1 MAWSRTVWMLLGAML
16 FLVGCQCDTEPVEL
30 GQCGT
35 TPGWTQVGE
44 GASCPSGPRDCEHDL
59 ACVEGVC
66 GSCSDSSECRDGLAC
81 GVDGTCGSCTTSAE
95 CSDGDTC
102 REGFCMTPVPTWDLA
117 LAGEDWSRIHEIPYE
132 DDWYPCV
139 LTAGGVEYADGCEV
153 RSYGSTAR
161 TYPKLSLRIRFP
173 EDFDHPGYARKITLR
188 AEYNDP
194 TFLRNH
200 LGYESFRQ
208 LMTIPTPRTRFIN
221 LTVNDS
227 VYGLFVELERP
238 GGKWLA
244 LNDRNRD
251 QSLYEAEHSPVQGG
265 LMPMASLAEY
275 EVLDGR
281 EMYNKKTGDKDDISD
296 LASLIEDTMWM
307 DFLDSPSRQETS
319 IERTAA
325 AVEVDSVATYLS
337 IMAMIQNR
345 DHVASNYNISF
356 QRDPTG
362 APKWEVYP
370 LDLDTSF
377 GCVFNP
383 DRGNNICDSL
393 QSDVWWLSGVA
404 PYEGDVGLPA
414 TSWMNLLYH
423 LVLNEPSCSA
433 AFNARICAA
442 LAGPY
447 WNEELPRLIQ
457 ATAQTIRPFV
467 EADPNDLNSSVAEFD
482 AAVTGMLDFLPDRQ
496 AYLES
501 SLGCP

>member
-1 MAWSRTVWMLLGAML
+1 MAQVRTRWILLAAVL
-16 FLVGCQCDTEPVEL
+16 LLAGCQCDVDPVEI

-35 TPGWTQVGE
+35 TPGWTQSGE
-44 GASCPSGPRDCEHDL
+44 GGSCPAGPRDCEHDL
-59 ACVEGVC
+59 GCVEGTC
-66 GSCSDSSECRDGLAC
+66 GSCVETSECRDGLAC
-81 GVDGTCGSCTTSAE
+81 LADGSCGSCATSAD
-95 CSDGDTC
+95 CSAGDTC
-102 REGFCMTPVPTWDLA
+102 TEGFCMSPVLTWDLA
-117 LAGEDWSRIHEIPYE
+117 MAPADWTRIREIPFE
-132 DDWYPCV
+132 DDWYSCV

-173 EDFDHPGYARKITLR
+173 EDFEHPGYSRKITLR
-188 AEYNDP
+188 AEYNDS

-200 LGYESFRQ
+200 LGYESFRR
-208 LMTIPTPRTRFIN
+208 LMTIPTPRTRHVQ
-221 LTVNDS
+221 LSVNEE
-227 VYGLFVELERP
+227 VYGLFVEQERP
-238 GGKWLA
+238 GGKWLEQSA
-244 LNDRNRD
+244 RDRTR
-251 QSLYEAEHSPVQGG
+251 SLYEAEHSPVQGG
-265 LMPMASLAEY
+265 LMPMASRAEY
-275 EVLDGR
+275 EVLDDR
-281 EMYNKKTGDKDDISD
+281 EMYNKKTGDEDDFSD
-296 LASLIEDTMWM
+296 LASLIEDTMWQ
-307 DFLDSPSRQETS
+307 DFLDSPSRSQTS

-325 AVEVDSVATYLS
+325 AVEVDSVATYLG

-356 QRDPTG
+356 QRDPVGT
-362 APKWEVYP
+362 PKWEVYP

-404 PYEGDVGLPA
+404 PYEGEVGLPA
-414 TSWMNLLYH
+414 ESWMNLLYH

-433 AFNARICAA
+433 AFNARICAN

-447 WNEELPRLIQ
+447 WNDELPRLIQ

-467 EADPNDLNSSVAEFD
+467 AADPNDRNSSPAEFD
-482 AAVTGMLDFLPDRQ
+482 TAVAEMLAFLADRQ

-501 SLGCP
+501 SLSCP